1 MTCVAGDHKFH
12 PDCFI
17 CVKCRCYIG
26 DGESYA
32 LVERSKLYCGKC
44 YQDIVINRPR
54 KPGKKRKKKHTVQL
68 LRIPS
73 TPEGQKSILVEIA
86 KYTAFPTSPV
96 KQCDAVVDTRS
107 LCVVGVE
114 EASDALDIAI
124 GSRVLEVNGMPVESS
139 NLTELAAILRTT
151 KDDLSITLEHD
162 PEVSPE
168 LGKENSTL
176 SLTAAQNNNKSGFQ
190 LKSPLRKK
198 RDGMFISPSNPDLTS
213 FLGNELRID
222 RVGTLPNKKKPS
234 TDEDIGTSVFNR
246 TMSLKS
252 QRNQQ
257 IFRSSDLV
265 RGETLGKGFFGQAV
279 KVTHRKT
286 GEVMVLKELV
296 RCNDDAQRTF
306 LQEAKV
312 LRSLHHKNV
321 LKFIG
326 VVYKDKKLSIITEYL
341 SGGAL
346 GRIIVDHSV
355 PLSWCK
361 RVLIAKDISSG
372 LEYLHSMKIIHRDLN
387 SQNCLLKEDGTV
399 VVADFGL
406 ARITVEDKSNPRL
419 PVIQD
424 LKKPGHRKKRYT
436 VVGNPFWMAPE
447 MMKGYIYDEKV
458 DIFSFSLIICE
469 LIGRIDADPDLMPRL
484 SNFGLNV
491 NLFRKL
497 YCSDCPEVF
506 FQIAVKGSNLDSD
519 SRPSSY
525 TICKWLTS
533 LSLYFE
539 HGAPLLDEL
548 KPMNVSPTIDAS
560 PETEAPA

>member
-1 MTCVAGDHKFH
+1 M
-12 PDCFI
+12 
-17 CVKCRCYIG
+17 
-26 DGESYA
+26 
-32 LVERSKLYCGKC
+32 
-44 YQDIVINRPR
+44 
-54 KPGKKRKKKHTVQL
+54 
-68 LRIPS
+68 
-73 TPEGQKSILVEIA
+73 
-86 KYTAFPTSPV
+86 
-96 KQCDAVVDTRS
+96 
-107 LCVVGVE
+107 
-114 EASDALDIAI
+114 
-124 GSRVLEVNGMPVESS
+124 
-139 NLTELAAILRTT
+139 
-151 KDDLSITLEHD
+151 
-162 PEVSPE
+162 SPE
-168 LGKENSTL
+168 LGKENSKSL
-176 SLTAAQNNNKSGFQ
+176 SAAQNNNKSGFR
-190 LKSPLRKK
+190 LKSPLKKK
-198 RDGMFISPSNPDLTS
+198 REGMFISPSDPDLS
-213 FLGNELRID
+213 KFLGQELRID
-222 RVGTLPNKKKPS
+222 RVGTLPAKKKSS
-234 TDEDIGTSVFNR
+234 TDEDIESSVFNR

-252 QRNQQ
+252 HKNQI

-265 RGETLGKGFFGQAV
+265 RGETLGKGFFGRVV
-279 KVTHRKT
+279 KVTHKET
-286 GEVMVLKELV
+286 GDVMVLKELV

-341 SGGAL
+341 SGGTL
-346 GRIIVDHSV
+346 GKIIVDHSV

-361 RVLIAKDISSG
+361 RVLIAKDISCG

-387 SQNCLLKEDGTV
+387 SQNCLMKQDGTV

-419 PVIQD
+419 PVLQD
-424 LKKPGHRKKRYT
+424 LRKPGQRKKRYT

-447 MMKGYIYDEKV
+447 MMKGYVYDEKV

-497 YCSDCPEVF
+497 YCKDCPEVF

-519 SRPSSY
+519 ARPSSY

-533 LSLYFE
+533 LALYFE
-539 HGAPLLDEL
+539 HGAPLSDEL
-548 KPMNVSPTIDAS
+548 KAMNVSPTIEAS
-560 PETEAPA
+560 PETEGPP